1 MKQTLLY
8 IFSCLPC
15 QSFQA
20 FLHCFVITALKL
32 LHTSHDADAA
42 TSLVCYNTAHQP
54 EFAYYWKP
62 AVLLHSDTSESGNIL
77 NSRSRKPPT
86 SRCPCPSAS
95 RVMMLSDNPSSASL
109 CNGSWPRNGSTE
121 TLLRFGKESYVM
133 LRIPSHPEGRKDSK
147 LSYVVYIQMFSV
159 NSTFRWP
166 CIVIYSYSK
175 TNWMH

>member
-1 MKQTLLY
+1 VIYERIFKFTAIIPCHSPGTGSQDFDTEFKVAEAAVKQTLLY

-109 CNGSWPRNGSTE
+109 CNGS
-121 TLLRFGKESYVM
+121 
-133 LRIPSHPEGRKDSK
+133 
-147 LSYVVYIQMFSV
+147 
-159 NSTFRWP
+159 
-166 CIVIYSYSK
+166 
-175 TNWMH
+175 